1 MNTKDWWKSITM
13 WGVMI
18 SIIASLLQMLG
29 VAQITLEEQQNLA
42 QLIVNVATGLSEIIG
57 FLMIIIGRM
66 RANKPISNNII
77 PKIGG
82 TA

>member
-1 MNTKDWWKSITM
+1 MDTKDWWKSRTM
-13 WGVMI
+13 WGVII

-29 VAQITLEEQQNLA
+29 VAQITLEEQSNLA

-57 FLMIIIGRM
+57 FLMIIIGRI
-66 RANKPISNNII
+66 RADKPISNNII

-82 TA
+82 IA